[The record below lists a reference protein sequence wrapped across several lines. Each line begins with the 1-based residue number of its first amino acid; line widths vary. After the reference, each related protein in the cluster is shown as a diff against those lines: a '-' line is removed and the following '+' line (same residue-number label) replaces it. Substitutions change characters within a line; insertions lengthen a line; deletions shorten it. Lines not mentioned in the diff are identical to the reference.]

1 MSTINSKGKYDLKCS
16 KTLKMEVERQTGLV
30 FGQQCCDPL
39 QQALQ
44 RSCRQP
50 PLSYSPLLKT
60 LPNWP
65 VSKTKLS
72 SCVRSV
78 GFKHHSS
85 RELLP
90 PPPYA
95 WKAGQTFTI
104 GTRVGRR
111 VPKEQQSWAALGPGD
126 LRDAG
131 REGGRDGCPDILL
144 LEASSLLFMS
154 LPPTIH
160 VYNDCLP
167 FQKWATLSKHLF
179 EKSKQ
184 AFAFL

>member
-16 KTLKMEVERQTGLV
+16 KTLKMAVERQTGLV

-44 RSCRQP
+44 RRSSQP

-60 LPNWP
+60 LPNWS

-72 SCVRSV
+72 SWIRSV

-90 PPPYA
+90 SPPYA

-104 GTRVGRR
+104 GARVGRR
-111 VPKEQQSWAALGPGD
+111 VPKEQQSRVALGPGD
-126 LRDAG
+126 LRVR
-131 REGGRDGCPDILL
+131 REGGREGCPDILL
-144 LEASSLLFMS
+144 LEASSLLFMP

-167 FQKWATLSKHLF
+167 FQKWATLSKHFF

-184 AFAFL
+184 AFAFV